1 MATTN
6 VSQAG
11 RQVEQTARAAVRN
24 PWVERLA
31 RLGIA
36 ARGVV
41 YALVG
46 ILAMQ
51 TAFGH
56 RGNQRTD
63 TRSALQMV
71 AEQSRALLWLL
82 ALGLFGYALWRVI
95 QGVMDPENKGSHPK
109 GLALR
114 AGRVVSGLIYG
125 SLALAAVK
133 MANGSGSGGG
143 SGAGGNNTQEW
154 TAELMTKPFG
164 RWLIALIGVGI
175 MTGGLWQIWQ
185 GWHEKFR
192 KHLKL
197 QEMNANEQKLAIN
210 TGKLGLIARGIVFLL
225 SGWFVLQAA
234 LRFDPGEARGLAG
247 ALDALARQPSGPW
260 LLGFV
265 ALGLIAFGAYSLLLA
280 RYRRLVF

>member
-6 VSQAG
+6 ISQVG
-11 RQVEQTARAAVRN
+11 RQVEGTARAALHN

-31 RLGIA
+31 RLGYA

-46 ILAMQ
+46 ILAVQ
-51 TAFGH
+51 TAFGA
-56 RGNQRTD
+56 RGNQETD

-95 QGVMDPENKGSHPK
+95 EGVMDVEGKGSDLK
-109 GLALR
+109 GWAKR
-114 AGRVVSGLIYG
+114 AAMVGSGLIYG
-125 SLALAAVK
+125 GLAMAAVRI
-133 MANGSGSGGG
+133 ASGSGDSGG
-143 SGAGGNNTQEW
+143 GGNQAW

-164 RWLIALIGVGI
+164 RWLVALIGIGV
-175 MTGGLWQIWQ
+175 MVGGLAQIRN
-185 GWHEKFR
+185 GWTEKFR
-192 KHLKL
+192 KHLKM
-197 QEMNANEQKLAIN
+197 QEMDANEQRLAVN

-225 SGWFVLQAA
+225 SGWFLIQAA
-234 LRFDPGEARGLAG
+234 RHFNPDEARGLAG
-247 ALDALARQPSGPW
+247 ALESLARQPYGAW

-280 RYRRLVF
+280 RYRRIAI